1 MSLLEL
7 NMCQRCGVK
16 HTPTEQRENDSHLP
30 GMNDTLIPCQNGSG
44 IRRMKYF
51 DITWTVSRLRAV
63 AECLRQLR
71 LLFEDC
77 CELGGPNQVN
87 VSMGLQALQQ
97 SLQPL
102 AECYPSMGRPPVS
115 HTLTMLRLSLTDVT
129 VPNKSETKRYSEIF
143 RDFDNFELSL
153 VNSTVEEMFLDPDSQ
168 SIAETVSTETTD
180 NTELDHVTCEDVY
193 PPDGD
198 DKDGG
203 LSAQE
208 ADLALCRCEGG
219 VELALQYA
227 KMWCR
232 YAKDLLAWMEKRI
245 SLEQE
250 FAKNIIKAAETAK
263 SCVAQQDMMPLQY
276 IYTMALEH
284 DVKTSQST
292 KQTSE
297 LLHQRCYQA
306 LASKKNE
313 IDKWRR
319 EFKDQWSREQ
329 RRMNEV
335 VAALKKARQQ
345 YLQRS
350 EDLEKTKALTAKAGD
365 ELTAGNKTL
374 DKRRKSRDDAQ
385 SKVMEAEMQYR
396 QCVCEAHDH
405 QDKLESLK
413 EKIIIHTRKLICQGD
428 TVLKEATVNMFYF
441 QRQQTEPVPLGY
453 HNLELTCRPCEP
465 GEPYL
470 LYVFRKR
477 SQEQPLQTFTFQEF
491 VPQNKSGRRKTSNP
505 SSLQDSFSLPEESLV
520 KRKGYSDSES
530 IGGSLESLSS
540 PAHGNRRLLKAPS
553 TGTMSSDDLDE
564 RDMGTVL
571 EGDCVDSTPEGNGTV
586 GKVRTTSRAALT
598 HRLRKMKS
606 KMVKC
611 KQCDNYIVVNG
622 IECEE
627 CGVAVHRK
635 CLEVLQHECENR
647 KGVLF
652 GVGFSLLPR
661 DRPDEV
667 PYVVQRCTAEIE
679 SRALTLQGV
688 YRISG
693 SKPRIQKLCQVFET
707 QGDQVDLSDLS
718 PHDVTSVLKHFFK
731 ELPEPLLTFDLY
743 NDFIGVGK
751 EIQRLSEREAA
762 AETPG
767 IVNDLTYNLRDL
779 LERLPPYRYYTLQH
793 MMRHLHRVSENYEEN
808 KMSPSNLGIVFGPT
822 LLRPLVSVDVSM
834 VALLET
840 TYQALLVE
848 FLITHHQHIF
858 DAPPPAPTTPLP
870 DTPPR
875 ATCSGGAQKTVA
887 GADPGSQ
894 DPPAGGASSK
904 ERPRS
909 LETRTIKRDSSEGY
923 ISDKSSSNEAVD
935 QLSPE
940 ASERAVVA
948 VRGASTEAAALGDLV
963 GGPEPGDSPSVGTQ
977 PRSHFSRQPVKYPRQ
992 STPGLRRS
1000 AGTTSAGQFGEE
1012 EDDEEEDEDEER
1024 KRNQARSADSSRS
1037 PSPEPVSQR
1046 MRILRLELP
1055 PETTAYHLLSQA
1067 GGHAPESQT
1076 EREKTRPYEVPQG
1089 RLRAGTVVVE
1099 PSIAATTAG
1108 AYPTPSTGAQEAGL
1122 RSRSATLSQLN
1133 VNQSNNRQGWVG
1145 ERRRL
1150 SGEEGLSGPARKI
1163 LSGLKLR
1170 RSHSGLQQHFV

>member
-1 MSLLEL
+1 
-7 NMCQRCGVK
+7 
-16 HTPTEQRENDSHLP
+16 
-30 GMNDTLIPCQNGSG
+30 
-44 IRRMKYF
+44 
-51 DITWTVSRLRAV
+51 
-63 AECLRQLR
+63 
-71 LLFEDC
+71 
-77 CELGGPNQVN
+77 
-87 VSMGLQALQQ
+87 MGLQALQQ